1 MTFGVVDRIIILKE
15 GYTVKNLEFAVVC
28 VETVHVRGSW
38 FTVHLGQ
45 YDDTRF
51 QQSFTLTSVVERLHG
66 LGTSLEDP
74 EDTGAC

>member
-1 MTFGVVDRIIILKE
+1 MTFGRCGQDNYLKE
-15 GYTVKNLEFAVVC
+15 GYTVENLEFAVVC
-28 VETVHVRGSW
+28 VETVHLRGRW
-38 FTVHLGQ
+38 FTVHLGE